1 MNQSTFI
8 LRASDGVDVF
18 VRHWLPGG
26 PPKAVVQI
34 AHGLAEHSERYT
46 RLAKALTGA
55 AYAVYANDHRGHGH
69 TAKTPAELG
78 FFNERDGW
86 RKCLDDLWM
95 LNRHIASEHPG
106 APIFLFGHS
115 MGATMAQQFVI
126 EHGESIAGAVLSGAN
141 GQPTGLAGIGRCIT
155 WVERLR
161 LGRRGHSALVGNLT
175 FGAFNKRFAPARTEF
190 DWLSRDHAEVD
201 KYVADPLCG
210 FPASVQLWVELLAAW
225 AEISRPASYDRIP
238 KDLPVY
244 VIAGKLD
251 PVSAGARQI
260 KPMLGALRAAGL
272 KNVECRIYADARHEL
287 LNETNRDEVTRDLI
301 EWLNVVM
308 GARGIT
314 AARQAKNA
322 GSAENQ
328 RSREK

>member
-1 MNQSTFI
+1 MSQSTFI
-8 LRASDGVDVF
+8 LGASDGVEVF
-18 VRHWLPGG
+18 VRRWLPGG

-34 AHGLAEHSERYT
+34 AHGLAEHSERYA

-55 AYAVYANDHRGHGH
+55 AYAVYANDHRGHGQ
-69 TAKTPAELG
+69 TAKTPAQLG
-78 FFNERDGW
+78 FFAERDGW

-115 MGATMAQQFVI
+115 MGSTMAQQFI
-126 EHGESIAGAVLSGAN
+126 MEHGEFIAGVVLSGSN
-141 GQPTGLAGIGRCIT
+141 GQPTGMAGIGRCIT

-175 FGAFNKRFAPARTEF
+175 FGAFNKRFAPARTGF

-210 FPASVQLWVELLAAW
+210 FPASVELWVELLAAW
-225 AEISRPASYDRIP
+225 AEISRPPSYERIP

-244 VIAGKLD
+244 VVAGQRD

-260 KPMLGALRAAGL
+260 KPMLAAFRAAGL
-272 KNVECRIYADARHEL
+272 KNVECRIYSDARHEL

-301 EWLNVVM
+301 EWLDGVI
-308 GARGIT
+308 GAGAMRT
-314 AARQAKNA
+314 QAKNA
-322 GSAENQ
+322 RSAENQ
-328 RSREK
+328 RRREK